1 MTVGMILHNILLLK
15 VQLDDEKVTQI
26 HLAAISLTKRNCFE
40 AARGYLQKDRIRLLL
55 GCLTQGTLGAASPST
70 LPQTLKF

>member
-1 MTVGMILHNILLLK
+1 MTVDMIMHNALLLK

-26 HLAAISLTKRNCFE
+26 HLAAISLTKRTCFE
-40 AARGYLQKDRIRLLL
+40 AARGYLQKDPIRLLL
-55 GCLTQGTLGAASPST
+55 GCLTQGTLGADSPST